1 MSTPIDQY
9 WELRLADLKKALEAN
24 NFEVFLANNGDEV
37 KKIVFEQII
46 PALKPAVVSWGTSM
60 TSMETGLHAAL
71 KADTSFKTI
80 ETSDKTISWDENV
93 ERRRQSLQA
102 DLFILAT
109 NAITANGELVNLD
122 GTGNRV
128 AGLTFG
134 PKNVI
139 VLASRNKVVADL
151 DEAFRRI
158 KNYAAP
164 VNAIR
169 LNRKTP
175 CVKTSYC
182 EECKSAERICNTWT
196 ITEKSAPKGR
206 VKVIL
211 INQDFGL

>member
-1 MSTPIDQY
+1 MSTPIEQY
-9 WELRLADLKKALEAN
+9 WQLRLADLKKALEDN
-24 NFEVFLANNGDEV
+24 NFEVFVANNADEV

-46 PALKPAVVSWGTSM
+46 PALKPAVISWGTSM

-71 KADTSFKTI
+71 KADKSLKTI
-80 ETSDKTISWDENV
+80 ETSDKTITWDENV

-109 NAITANGELVNLD
+109 NAVTANGELVNLD

-139 VLASRNKVVADL
+139 VLASRNKVVSDL

-158 KNYAAP
+158 KNYTAP

-196 ITEKSAPKGR
+196 ITEKSVPKGR

-211 INQDFGL
+211 INRDFGL

>member
-1 MSTPIDQY
+1 MSTPIEQY
-9 WELRLADLKKALEAN
+9 WQLRLADLKKALEDN
-24 NFEVFLANNGDEV
+24 NFEVFMANNADEV

-46 PALKPAVVSWGTSM
+46 PALKPVVVSWGTSM

-71 KADTSFKTI
+71 KADKSLKTI
-80 ETSDKTISWDENV
+80 ETSDKTITWDENV

-109 NAITANGELVNLD
+109 NAVTANGELVNLD

-139 VLASRNKVVADL
+139 VLASRNKIVSDL

-158 KNYAAP
+158 K
-164 VNAIR
+164 I
-169 LNRKTP
+169 TP
-175 CVKTSYC
+175 H
-182 EECKSAERICNTWT
+182 R
-196 ITEKSAPKGR
+196 
-206 VKVIL
+206 
-211 INQDFGL
+211 

>member
-1 MSTPIDQY
+1 MSTPIEQY
-9 WELRLADLKKALEAN
+9 WQLRLVDLKKALEDN
-24 NFEVFLANNGDEV
+24 NFEVFMANNADEV

-46 PALKPAVVSWGTSM
+46 PALKPVVVSWGTSM

-71 KADTSFKTI
+71 KADKSLKTI
-80 ETSDKTISWDENV
+80 ETSDKTITWDENV

-109 NAITANGELVNLD
+109 NAVTADGELVNLD

-139 VLASRNKVVADL
+139 VLASRNKIVSDL

-158 KNYAAP
+158 KNYTAP
-164 VNAIR
+164 VNSIR

>member
-1 MSTPIDQY
+1 M
-9 WELRLADLKKALEAN
+9 AN
-24 NFEVFLANNGDEV
+24 NADEV
-37 KKIVFEQII
+37 KKIVFEEII
-46 PALKPAVVSWGTSM
+46 PAVKPAVISWGTSM

-71 KADTSFKTI
+71 KANTAFKTI
-80 ETSDKTISWDENV
+80 ETSDKTISWEENV
-93 ERRRQSLQA
+93 ERRRKSLLA
-102 DLFILAT
+102 DLFITGT

-158 KNYAAP
+158 KNFAAP

-182 EECKSAERICNTWT
+182 EDCKSAERICYTWT

>member
-1 MSTPIDQY
+1 MSTPIEQY
-9 WELRLADLKKALEAN
+9 WQLRLVDLKKALEDN
-24 NFEVFLANNGDEV
+24 NFEVFMANNADEV

-46 PALKPAVVSWGTSM
+46 PALKPVVVSWGTSM

-71 KADTSFKTI
+71 KADKSLKTI
-80 ETSDKTISWDENV
+80 ETSDKTITWDENV

-109 NAITANGELVNLD
+109 NAVTADGELVNLD

-139 VLASRNKVVADL
+139 VLASRNKIVSDL

-158 KNYAAP
+158 KNYTAP
-164 VNAIR
+164 VNSIR

-211 INQDFGL
+211 INQDFGI

>member
-1 MSTPIDQY
+1 MSTPIEQY
-9 WELRLADLKKALEAN
+9 WQLRFADLKKALEDN
-24 NFEVFLANNGDEV
+24 NFEVFIANNADEV

-46 PALKPAVVSWGTSM
+46 PALKPVVVSWGTSM

-71 KADTSFKTI
+71 KADKSLKTI
-80 ETSDKTISWDENV
+80 ETSDKTITWDENV

-109 NAITANGELVNLD
+109 NAVTADGELVNLD

-139 VLASRNKVVADL
+139 VLASRNKIVSDL

-158 KNYAAP
+158 KNYTAP
-164 VNAIR
+164 VNSIR

-182 EECKSAERICNTWT
+182 DECKSAERICNTWT

-211 INQDFGL
+211 INQDFGI

>member
-1 MSTPIDQY
+1 MSTLIDQY
-9 WELRLADLKKALEAN
+9 WQLRLTDLKKALEEN

-37 KKIVFEQII
+37 KRIVLEEII
-46 PALKPAVVSWGTSM
+46 PKVKPEVVSWGTSM

-71 KADTSFKTI
+71 KANTSFKTI

-93 ERRRQSLQA
+93 ERRRQSLLA
-102 DLFILAT
+102 DLFILGT
-109 NAITANGELVNLD
+109 NAVTENGELVNLD

-139 VLASRNKVVADL
+139 VLASRNKVVTDL
-151 DEAFRRI
+151 EEAMRRI
-158 KNYAAP
+158 KNYVAP

-169 LNRKTP
+169 LKRKTP

-182 EECKSAERICNTWT
+182 EECKSSERICNTWT

-206 VKVIL
+206 VRVIL

>member
-1 MSTPIDQY
+1 MSAPIEEY
-9 WELRLADLKKALEAN
+9 WQLRLADLKKALEAN
-24 NFEVFLANNGDEV
+24 NFEVFLANNADEV
-37 KKIVFEQII
+37 KKIVFEEII
-46 PALKPAVVSWGTSM
+46 PAVKPEVVSWGTSM
-60 TSMETGLHAAL
+60 TSIETGLHAAL
-71 KADTSFKTI
+71 KASTSFKTI

-93 ERRRQSLQA
+93 ERRRQSLLT
-102 DLFILAT
+102 DLFITGT
-109 NAITANGELVNLD
+109 NAITENGELVNLD

-139 VLASRNKVVADL
+139 VLAARNKVVADL
-151 DEAFRRI
+151 EDAMRRI

-175 CVKTSYC
+175 CIKTSYC
-182 EECKSAERICNTWT
+182 EQCKSAERICNTWT
-196 ITEKSAPKGR
+196 ITEKSSPKGR